1 MTDDGTRSVSASIL
15 ERIAG
20 GDPAAVDECLDRYG
34 ALVWSLARRH
44 VRQHADAEDAVQD
57 VFIEVW
63 RNAGRF
69 DAAIASEATFITT
82 IARRRLIDR
91 HRKQSRRIA
100 TQTLIEEPVS
110 YGRSGQGNMDQE
122 EDAERARLFMG
133 KLRAEERRVLE
144 MTILDGLTQSQAA
157 EAAGMPLGTVKTHT
171 RRGLKRLREMLSPSA
186 APKPKLT

>member
-1 MTDDGTRSVSASIL
+1 MHPTVL

-34 ALVWSLARRH
+34 ALVWSLVRRH

-57 VFIEVW
+57 IFIEVW
-63 RNAGRF
+63 RNARRF

-91 HRKQSRRIA
+91 HRRQSRRIQM
-100 TQTLIEEPVS
+100 QTLVQEPVS
-110 YGRSGQGNMDQE
+110 QGHSHQGATDT
-122 EDAERARLFMG
+122 EDDARRARLFMG
-133 KLRAEERRVLE
+133 KLRSEERRVLE
-144 MTILDGLTQSQAA
+144 MTLLEGLTQSQVA

-171 RRGLKRLREMLSPSA
+171 RRGLKRLREMLA
-186 APKPKLT
+186 ADAPPNPNVT

>member
-1 MTDDGTRSVSASIL
+1 MPQTVL

-69 DAAIASEATFITT
+69 DAAIASEATFIST

-91 HRKQSRRIA
+91 HRRQSRRIA
-100 TQTLIEEPVS
+100 TQAMVEEPAAQRPS
-110 YGRSGQGNMDQE
+110 HARAFEQE
-122 EDAERARLFMG
+122 EDAQQALVYIGR
-133 KLRAEERRVLE
+133 LRAEERRVLE
-144 MTILDGLTQSQAA
+144 MGLLEGLTQSQIA

-171 RRGLKRLREMLSPSA
+171 RRGLKRLRAMLAPA
-186 APKPKLT
+186 ATSNHT

>member
-1 MTDDGTRSVSASIL
+1 MQATVL
-15 ERIAG
+15 ERIAE

-34 ALVWSLARRH
+34 GLVWSLARRH
-44 VRQHADAEDAVQD
+44 LRQHADAEDAVQD

-63 RNAGRF
+63 RNAERF
-69 DAAIASEATFITT
+69 DASIASEATFIST

-100 TQTLIEEPVS
+100 TQSIVEEPAAERPS
-110 YGRSGQGNMDQE
+110 HTRALERD
-122 EDAERARLFMG
+122 EDAEHVMLFMG

-144 MTILDGLTQSQAA
+144 LGLLNGLSQSQIA

-171 RRGLKRLREMLSPSA
+171 RRGLKRLRAMLAPSTSPD
-186 APKPKLT
+186 PT

>member
-1 MTDDGTRSVSASIL
+1 MHANVLA
-15 ERIAG
+15 RIAG

-100 TQTLIEEPVS
+100 TQTLVEEPVS
-110 YGRSGQGNMDQE
+110 YGRSQQGQVDTE

-144 MTILDGLTQSQAA
+144 MTLLDGLTQSQVAA
-157 EAAGMPLGTVKTHT
+157 AADMPLGTVKTHT
-171 RRGLKRLREMLSPSA
+171 RRGLKRLREMLASDSLPN
-186 APKPKLT
+186 PNLT